1 MKETESLI
9 QRAGKYLKSAEILL
23 QAGDY
28 ESSVSRTCYAMF
40 YCAEAALLVSYGLK
54 RPERRFCLI
63 VLDFRALD

>member
-9 QRAGKYLKSAEILL
+9 LRARKYLKSAEVLL
-23 QAGDY
+23 QEEDY
-28 ESSVSRTCYAMF
+28 ESSVSRTYYAMF
-40 YCAEAALLVSYGLK
+40 YSAEAALLVSSDLK